1 MSEES
6 NKIESLLFS
15 SGRKMR
21 EDELVQLTHL
31 KLSQIKN
38 ALEELKQKYSGEETS
53 LMIFSEGDSWKLT
66 VREKYL
72 GVVQNIVTQTELDKS
87 VMETLA
93 VIAWKYPILQADVI
107 KIRNNK
113 AYDHMSQLEEMGF
126 VIRERQGRTRAIK
139 LTQKFFDYF
148 DLPKGDQTRETFR
161 KVVPEEIRE
170 AIENREK
177 EIREVEGKIE
187 EGKIKKEG
195 MENQMRE
202 EKEREKNIDKEID
215 LMDENEHKVALKTYE
230 TNPEEIAEE
239 KKKDKQTKAKLQGFE
254 IITEEK
260 ETAQRQTIIE
270 QKAEQIAANIDKE
283 QTTPAVEKRIQELIH
298 PNNKKDEFEKEMEG
312 TVGEEPE
319 ENTEET
325 KEEPTEEKLKEEKD
339 NREFKT
345 D

>member
-31 KLSQIKN
+31 KLSQVKS
-38 ALEELKQKYSGEETS
+38 ALEELKQKYGEENTS
-53 LMIFSEGDSWKLT
+53 LMLFSEGDTWKLT

-72 GVVQNIVTQTELDKS
+72 GVVQNIVSQTELDKS

-113 AYDHMSQLEEMGF
+113 AYDHMAQLEEMGF
-126 VIRERQGRTRAIK
+126 VIRERQGRTRSIK

-170 AIENREK
+170 AIERRETEIK
-177 EIREVEGKIE
+177 EAEGKIE
-187 EGKIKKEG
+187 EGKAKKEG
-195 MENQMRE
+195 MEQQMRD

-215 LMDENEHKVALKTYE
+215 LMDENDHKIALNTYE
-230 TNPEEIAEE
+230 IKPEELEEE
-239 KKKDKQTKAKLQGFE
+239 KKKDRETRAKLQGFE

-260 ETAQRQTIIE
+260 EDMQRQTSKE
-270 QKAEQIAANIDKE
+270 QKAEQIVANIEKE
-283 QTTPAVEKRIQELIH
+283 KTTPAVEKRIQELLH
-298 PNNKKDEFEKEMEG
+298 PSKKKDEFEREMEG
-312 TVGEEPE
+312 TVGEEETEEDQTQENPE
-319 ENTEET
+319 EET
-325 KEEPTEEKLKEEKD
+325 KS
-339 NREFKT
+339 EFKT